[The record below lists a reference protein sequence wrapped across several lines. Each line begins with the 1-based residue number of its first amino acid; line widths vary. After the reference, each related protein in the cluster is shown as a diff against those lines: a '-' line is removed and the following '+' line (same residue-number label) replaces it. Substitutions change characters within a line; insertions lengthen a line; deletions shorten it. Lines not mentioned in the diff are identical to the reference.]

1 MYSFYQPNF
10 ATSDAGEI
18 PRRYQIQWWWFSTSI
33 MFKFKLQLWSLNYYG
48 RISFPIPNRLEVG
61 FHKMLRNL
69 FPKKSTFGTLQCPE
83 KWDGNSVSKSL
94 FSLHRRKIRPFGTQA
109 VVIFDRNLLEKCTT
123 SSQTAL
129 LWCFFLFVFHLSHT
143 FDLFSSDI
151 FLLEASSYF
160 LGLDETFYMFIFNIF
175 WLI

>member
-129 LWCFFLFVFHLSHT
+129 LWCLFCLFFTFHTLLIFFPQT
-143 FDLFSSDI
+143 F
-151 FLLEASSYF
+151 
-160 LGLDETFYMFIFNIF
+160 FYLRHHHIF
-175 WLI
+175 WD